1 MPNENRQPEKKKK
14 IQLCTAVKHRVKD
27 KLAFQLQSIILTI
40 TY

>member
-14 IQLCTAVKHRVKD
+14 KLCTAVKHRVKD
-27 KLAFQLQSIILTI
+27 KLAFQLQAIILTI

>member
-1 MPNENRQPEKKKK
+1 MPNENRQPKKKEN
-14 IQLCTAVKHRVKD
+14 QLCTAVKQRVKD

>member
-1 MPNENRQPEKKKK
+1 MPNENRQPPKKKK
-14 IQLCTAVKHRVKD
+14 NQLCTAVKQRVKD